1 MPADLSDL
9 YFRPTFSYANPFVTA
24 QPQPQPQPQPQHNKK
39 LGETR

>member
-1 MPADLSDL
+1 MSDNVSRL
-9 YFRPTFSYANPFVTA
+9 LCYVMSNATIVTA